1 MKARSRIFRTMPGAG
16 TRSVVWSSW
25 CRLHQYRSKHTSL
38 LSWEF
43 LRSVW
48 SLLSKIAWRR
58 GHRDAVPSQ
67 WDRATGCSAPRASAV
82 YGRLN

>member
-1 MKARSRIFRTMPGAG
+1 MKAHPRIFRKMPAAG

-25 CRLHQYRSKHTSL
+25 CRLHQDRSKHTSL
-38 LSWEF
+38 LSWQF

-58 GHRDAVPSQ
+58 GHRDAVPSH
-67 WDRATGCSAPRASAV
+67 WGRATGCSAPRASAV